1 MRPTR
6 IALNGIMKRRIGE
19 RTMDK
24 VKKNNATNLETQIKN
39 LLTMKESDLTSGM
52 IRVIMIC
59 WLIPYL
65 TLSIVLF
72 YSAESKTR
80 EQIDDTVRT
89 SLDSV
94 IDMSML
100 NINSAV
106 QSSKKASYDGTLKK
120 KYEEMHAQKKGYT
133 SEEINFYYNYID
145 SEYRYSQ
152 LFSATILL
160 MESNNTTEIPY
171 AVSAFGDG
179 SYSSSIASFK
189 LVSKPKIEEV
199 AKGLDT
205 KNCFVATDGRLYL
218 VRNLLTNKYFSFAT
232 IVNEINLDYVFE
244 SFKNSVWYQD
254 GCIIVDGIQVR
265 KAVDEDINTDLL
277 DYYNNIYMKKP
288 LKELNGTYYDSD
300 YKIAYAVI
308 NYADNQIVM
317 IEKLDKVGIMN
328 ERNSVIY
335 AYVIILI
342 LLIPLLFATF
352 YYFYVHISNP
362 ISDLM
367 YASERVEKGQYG
379 YKIEK
384 FSKNREFGRLIDT
397 FNHMSVSLE
406 ESFNK
411 IYAEEIAVRDA
422 NMKAL
427 QSQINQHFHNNT
439 LEIINWKARMAGNND
454 VSGMIE
460 SLGVMMEATMN
471 RNNESVISLSEEL
484 NYVDAYLY
492 IIKQR
497 FGDKFQFEKDIDE
510 SLLTTKIPR
519 LIIQPIV
526 ENSVDHGGD
535 KFGNRIGK
543 LMIYKDSK
551 GLHIVV
557 DNNGNLDD
565 ENKNKIE
572 SLLNDENVTDTKHTN
587 IGIRNVHLRLKLTYG
602 DGSGLT
608 ITSPREGIVRSELL
622 IAKNE
627 L

>member
-1 MRPTR
+1 
-6 IALNGIMKRRIGE
+6 
-19 RTMDK
+19 MDN
-24 VKKNNATNLETQIKN
+24 VKKNKKTKIMSKLKN
-39 LLTMKESDLTSGM
+39 VSVIKESDLTSGM

-72 YSAESKTR
+72 YSAETKTR
-80 EQIDDTVRT
+80 KQIEDTIRT
-89 SLDSV
+89 SLESCL
-94 IDMSML
+94 DMCML
-100 NINSAV
+100 NISTAV
-106 QSSKKASYDGTLKK
+106 QSSKKASYDGVLKK
-120 KYEEMHAQKKGYT
+120 NYEEMHNRDRGY
-133 SEEINFYYNYID
+133 SLEELNYYNNYID
-145 SEYRYSQ
+145 SEYRYSE
-152 LFSATILL
+152 LFSATVLL
-160 MESNNTTEIPY
+160 MESNQTTEIPY
-171 AVSAFGDG
+171 IVSSLGNG
-179 SYSSSIASFK
+179 SYNSNIATFK

-199 AKGLDT
+199 AKKLDT
-205 KNCFVATDGRLYL
+205 GNCFVPTDGRLYL
-218 VRNLLTNKYFSFAT
+218 VRNLLTNKYYPFAT
-232 IVNEINLDYVFE
+232 LVNEINIDYVFE

-254 GCIIVDGIQVR
+254 GCIFADGIQVT
-265 KAVDEDINTDLL
+265 KSDDESVNTDLT
-277 DYYNNIYMKKP
+277 DYYNNIYRQNKITDQT
-288 LKELNGTYYDSD
+288 GTYYDRA
-300 YKIAYAVI
+300 YNIAYAVI
-308 NYADNQIVM
+308 NYGDNQIVM
-317 IEKLDKVGIMN
+317 LETLDKVGIMN

-335 AYVIILI
+335 AYIIILI

-367 YASERVEKGQYG
+367 YASERIEKGQYG
-379 YKIEK
+379 YKIAQ

-397 FNHMSVSLE
+397 FNHMSISLE

-427 QSQINQHFHNNT
+427 QSQINPHFLNNT
-439 LEIINWKARMAGNND
+439 LEIINWKARMAGNDD

-471 RNNESVISLSEEL
+471 RNNESVISLTEEL

-497 FGDKFQFEKDIDE
+497 FGEKFQFEKEIDE
-510 SLLTTKIPR
+510 NLLNVKIPR

-535 KFGNRIGK
+535 LHGYRKGK
-543 LMIYKDSK
+543 LRIFKDNK

-557 DNNGNLDD
+557 ENNGNLD
-565 ENKNKIE
+565 ETNKAKIE
-572 SLLNDENVTDTKHTN
+572 SLLNDESVTDTKHTN

-602 DGSGLT
+602 EKSGLS
-608 ITSPREGIVRSELL
+608 IYSPKEGTVVSELL
-622 IAKNE
+622 IVGNV
-627 L
+627 

>member
-1 MRPTR
+1 
-6 IALNGIMKRRIGE
+6 
-19 RTMDK
+19 MDN
-24 VKKNNATNLETQIKN
+24 VKKNKLKEIKAKIKN
-39 LLTMKESDLTSGM
+39 VSTMKESDLTSGM
-52 IRVIMIC
+52 VRVILIC

-72 YSAESKTR
+72 YSAEQKTKK
-80 EQIDDTVRT
+80 QIDDTITT

-94 IDMSML
+94 IDMSQL

-120 KYEEMHAQKKGYT
+120 TYEELHNRDRGYT
-133 SEEINFYYNYID
+133 LEEMNLYYNYID

-152 LFSATILL
+152 LFATTILL
-160 MESNNTTEIPY
+160 MESNESPEIPY
-171 AVSAFGDG
+171 
-179 SYSSSIASFK
+179 SISVFSNGNYNSNIAAFK
-189 LVSKPKIEEV
+189 LLSKPKIEEV
-199 AKGLDT
+199 AKNLDT
-205 KNCFVATDGRLYL
+205 GNCFVAIDGKMYL
-218 VRNLLTNKYFSFAT
+218 VRNLLTNKYFTFAT
-232 IVNEINLDYVFE
+232 LVNEINLDYAFE
-244 SFKNSVWYQD
+244 SFNNSVWHQD
-254 GCIIVDGIQVR
+254 GTIFVDGIQVR
-265 KAVDEDINTDLL
+265 SASDENRNIDFI
-277 DYYNNIYMKKP
+277 DYYNNIY
-288 LKELNGTYYDSD
+288 LKNKVTETSGTYYDSE
-300 YKIAYAVI
+300 YNMAYAVI
-308 NYADNQIVM
+308 NYGKNQIVM
-317 IEKLDKVGIMN
+317 LESLDKVGIMN

-352 YYFYVHISNP
+352 YYFYAHISNP
-362 ISDLM
+362 IADLM
-367 YASERVEKGQYG
+367 YASERIENGQYG
-379 YKIEK
+379 YKLET
-384 FSKNREFGRLIDT
+384 FDKNREFGRLIDT

-427 QSQINQHFHNNT
+427 QSQINPHFLNNT
-439 LEIINWKARMAGNND
+439 LEIINWKARMAGNDD

-497 FGDKFQFEKDIDE
+497 FGDKFKFEKEIDE
-510 SLLTTKIPR
+510 KLLSAKIPR

-535 KFGNRIGK
+535 RTGNRIGK
-543 LMIYKDSK
+543 LCVYRDDV

-557 DNNGNLDD
+557 ENNGELDE
-565 ENKNKIE
+565 ENKKKIE
-572 SLLNDENVTDTKHTN
+572 SLLNDESVTDTKHTN

-602 DGSGLT
+602 EGSGLT
-608 ITSPREGIVRSELL
+608 ITSPREGVVRSELL
-622 IAKNE
+622 IVNYE